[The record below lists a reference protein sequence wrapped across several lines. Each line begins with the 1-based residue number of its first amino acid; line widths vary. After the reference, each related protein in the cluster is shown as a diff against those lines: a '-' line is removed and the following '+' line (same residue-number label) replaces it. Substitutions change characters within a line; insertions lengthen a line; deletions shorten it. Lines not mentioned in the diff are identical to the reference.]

1 MNLHDY
7 QSLQP
12 RDIPD
17 EDVFVCTSFYMP
29 ESKSI
34 AQRKAETTT
43 VTSSP
48 LEPLTRKRSFV
59 KAHCTG
65 EPVLPEIAA
74 TLPSTVQF
82 GKGVCKAVK
91 YLILLVIGSR
101 VLLCA
106 TAETVPLVFVCDSDI
121 PLHIQDTD
129 AVSGLFEQLYAR
141 IRGQTSTTKT
151 SKAKTV
157 ATPSTAP
164 PTRDL
169 TKYELCVS

>member
-48 LEPLTRKRSFV
+48 MEPLTRKRSFV

-82 GKGVCKAVK
+82 GKGACV
-91 YLILLVIGSR
+91 LNSIGYG
-101 VLLCA
+101 LKC
-106 TAETVPLVFVCDSDI
+106 VFFFRLQKQC
-121 PLHIQDTD
+121 
-129 AVSGLFEQLYAR
+129 R
-141 IRGQTSTTKT
+141 WC
-151 SKAKTV
+151 
-157 ATPSTAP
+157 
-164 PTRDL
+164 
-169 TKYELCVS
+169 LCVTATYRCTSRTLMLCQACLSSFMREYAGRLQQPKQARQRQSPHPPQHHQPEI